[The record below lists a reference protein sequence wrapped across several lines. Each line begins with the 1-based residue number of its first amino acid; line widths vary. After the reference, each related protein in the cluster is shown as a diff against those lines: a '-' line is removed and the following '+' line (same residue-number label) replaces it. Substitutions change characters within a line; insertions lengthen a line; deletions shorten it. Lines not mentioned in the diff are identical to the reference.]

1 MLYLYAHNSVNQD
14 DPMKATILNEQF
26 QSILVG
32 SLLTASAPFVTW
44 NYKKVLMQTD
54 PC

>member
-26 QSILVG
+26 QSELQE
-32 SLLTASAPFVTW
+32 S
-44 NYKKVLMQTD
+44 TD
-54 PC
+54 ADRSM

>member
-32 SLLTASAPFVTW
+32 SLLTASAPFVT
-44 NYKKVLMQTD
+44 
-54 PC
+54 